1 VPELIGKV
9 LAKTTTDAYASALK
23 LQVPTQM
30 QKVMFHLKENDTND
44 VKYQVL
50 GSMDDVVYEEVVAE
64 AELLK
69 DGSIKL
75 TAIDEPWPYLDLQ
88 VKSSVAETPGKVTA
102 YASGW

>member
-1 VPELIGKV
+1 MPELIGKV
-9 LAKTTTDAYASALK
+9 LAKDTTDAYASALK
-23 LQVPTQM
+23 LQVPTYM

-44 VKYQVL
+44 VKYKVL

-88 VKSSVAETPGKVTA
+88 FKSSVAETPGKVTA